1 MRHERT
7 FELGVP
13 VSIAHR
19 QWRRFGESTETSGS
33 GQVRFEP
40 LGDRRTRV
48 RLALEQ
54 EPERVEK
61 TVEDF
66 ISFVERNAGEEGGAR
81 PGAGRSGGGAAKKRA
96 R

>member
-19 QWRRFGESTETSGS
+19 QWRRFGESTEAGGS

-66 ISFVERNAGEEGGAR
+66 ISFVERNAQEEGGGEAR
-81 PGAGRSGGGAAKKRA
+81 ESRREAPPKKRA